1 MRGFL
6 ERRPSITENDSI
18 ILDFYKMKYINK
30 VIFIIIVGAFNLYA
44 QDSLIIDKNKI
55 KEAVKFLASD
65 ELKGRFPG
73 TDGIEQAAKFIEN
86 EFQNVGLMK
95 FNNSYRQQ
103 FDVTTSLIADDNCA
117 LSVETFVQRIG
128 VPKERWPKLAQP
140 FKMAVDFSPLAF
152 SDNGTAKGELAF
164 VGFGISAPDI
174 NYDDYAGID
183 VKDKI
188 VIFISDSPDGEKKD
202 GQFAPYSNIR
212 YKANIARNKG
222 AKGIIMI
229 KMQGDSMN
237 IFERLDYANIG
248 RNSGILA
255 VQVQR
260 QSISKF
266 FPKNKIMIEV
276 EDFIV
281 KNKKPD
287 SFIIPNTNVEITVNL
302 SPKKEATYNIVGYIE
317 GNDPSLKNEYIVIGA
332 HYDHLGFGGPTS
344 RNNSKKQLVHNGADD
359 NASGVVGIIE
369 LAKYYKTNPTKR
381 SILVVAFSA
390 EEMGLL
396 GSDHFV
402 KNLPIPK
409 ENIITMI
416 NFDMIGRMKED
427 FTIFGYSSAKNFEQL
442 IDSITGLHKVKVVK
456 ASDAYGPSD
465 HSSFYSEKIPVMM
478 IFTGV
483 HEDYHTPNDD
493 WNKINFDGMAK
504 IIEYSSHIINNLANS
519 PNRPEYVEGDKTE
532 RKPSHGY
539 GSKVW
544 FGIIPAFDESP
555 KGCKIGGA
563 SPGSP
568 AAAAGFQK
576 DDIITKIA
584 DKDVKNLYDFMY
596 SLRDYNPGD
605 EVIVKFLR
613 DDKEMETK
621 VKLTAKIEK

>member
-1 MRGFL
+1 M
-6 ERRPSITENDSI
+6 N
-18 ILDFYKMKYINK
+18 YINK
-30 VIFIIIVGAFNLYA
+30 IILIIIFAAFNLNA
-44 QDSLIIDKNKI
+44 QDSLIIDKNKL
-55 KEAVKFLASD
+55 KESVKYLASD

-73 TDGIEQAAKFIEN
+73 TDGIEKAAKFIEN
-86 EFQNVGLMK
+86 EFQSIGLLK
-95 FNNSYRQQ
+95 FNSSFRQQ
-103 FDVTTSLIADDNCA
+103 LDVITSLIANDDCA

-128 VPKERWPKLAQP
+128 VPKEKWPKMAQP
-140 FKMAVDFSPLAF
+140 FKMGVDFSPLAF
-152 SDNGTAKGELAF
+152 SDNGTVKGELAF

-188 VIFISDSPDGEKKD
+188 VILISDSPDGEKKD
-202 GQFAPYSNIR
+202 GQFAPYADLR
-212 YKANIARNKG
+212 YKANLARNKG
-222 AKGIIMI
+222 AKAIIMI
-229 KMQGDSMN
+229 KLQGDSMN
-237 IFERLDYANIG
+237 VFERLEYANIG
-248 RNSGILA
+248 RNSGIIA

-276 EDFIV
+276 EDFIR

-287 SFIIPNTNVEITVNL
+287 SFILPNTNIEIVVNL
-302 SPKKEATYNIVGYIE
+302 SPKKESTYNIYGYIE
-317 GNDPSLKNEYIVIGA
+317 GTDPSLKNEYVVIGA

-344 RNNSKKQLVHNGADD
+344 RSRSKKQLIHNGADD
-359 NASGVVGIIE
+359 NASGVAGIIE
-369 LAKYYKTNPTKR
+369 LTRYFKANPTKR
-381 SILVVAFSA
+381 SIIVVAFTA

-396 GSDHFV
+396 GSAHFV
-402 KNLPIPK
+402 KNLPVPK
-409 ENIITMI
+409 EKIIAMI
-416 NFDMIGRMKED
+416 NFDMIGRMKDD

-442 IDSITGLHKVKVVK
+442 IDSITSLHSVKVAK

-465 HSSFYSEKIPVMM
+465 HSSFYAEKIPVMM

-483 HEDYHTPNDD
+483 HEDYHTPEDD
-493 WNKINFDGMAK
+493 WNKINYDGMAK
-504 IIEYSSHIINNLANS
+504 VIEYSSHIIKTLANN
-519 PNRPEYVEGDKTE
+519 PNRPEYIEGEKTE

-568 AAAAGFQK
+568 AATAGFKK

-584 DKDVKNLYDFMY
+584 DKEVKNLYDFMY
-596 SLRDYNPGD
+596 SLRDFNPGD
-605 EVIVKFLR
+605 EVMVKFLR
-613 DDKEMETK
+613 DDKEMEAK
-621 VKLTAKIEK
+621 VKLTAKLEK